1 MLKKSENYEPLSVE
15 RNLKI
20 KFIKTKALTYFVG
33 AFFE

>member
-20 KFIKTKALTYFVG
+20 KFIKTKEEKY
-33 AFFE
+33 EN